1 MANGVLLIKKGR
13 FKIKPQYD
21 EVINVYIMGYKDLRV
36 IIKNNRTG
44 LIDSK
49 GNILIDPNFE
59 SIEGGNLQFLGYVLL
74 KSTDNKYGFLLDEE

>member
-1 MANGVLLIKKGR
+1 VA
-13 FKIKPQYD
+13 
-21 EVINVYIMGYKDLRV
+21 
-36 IIKNNRTG
+36 
-44 LIDSK
+44 